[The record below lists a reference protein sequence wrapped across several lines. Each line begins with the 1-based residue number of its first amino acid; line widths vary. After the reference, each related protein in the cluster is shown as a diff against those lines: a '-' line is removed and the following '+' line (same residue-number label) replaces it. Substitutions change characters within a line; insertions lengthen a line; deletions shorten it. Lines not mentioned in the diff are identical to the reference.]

1 MLITMEELPGIIMR
15 SIMISGTATL
25 LSTAWSLPLTIKL
38 SLSKHP
44 LKESLMGIL
53 NSLVGFPTVL
63 VGLLLYLVFSSSGPL
78 GMLRLIY
85 TPQAIIIGEA
95 LLITP
100 LMMSLLYEVV
110 CRSVSVYW
118 ELAISLGAS
127 KRRATWFVMEQTL
140 PELMIVLLMSFSRA
154 IGELGVALLVGGN
167 IKGFTRV
174 ITTSIA
180 LAIEAGEFDLAV
192 FLGMVLLTMMILL
205 ATTVRLLRAWLE
217 K

>member
-1 MLITMEELPGIIMR
+1 ELPGIIMR

>member
-1 MLITMEELPGIIMR
+1 VLITMEELPGIIMR

>member
-1 MLITMEELPGIIMR
+1 MEELPGIIMR